1 MGLLTGINKS
11 RNHLVPA
18 FEMLTIYLGGRS
30 IAKSK
35 QINNRIIY
43 KTEFLVME
51 MLGSHIRIC
60 IICNSQ
66 KTEAAQMARDRKMA
80 EQTVVSRKME
90 QRPTS
95 KR

>member
-1 MGLLTGINKS
+1 
-11 RNHLVPA
+11 
-18 FEMLTIYLGGRS
+18 
-30 IAKSK
+30 
-35 QINNRIIY
+35 
-43 KTEFLVME
+43 ME
-51 MLGSHIRIC
+51 MLGSHVRIC

>member
-1 MGLLTGINKS
+1 
-11 RNHLVPA
+11 
-18 FEMLTIYLGGRS
+18 
-30 IAKSK
+30 
-35 QINNRIIY
+35 
-43 KTEFLVME
+43 ME
-51 MLGSHIRIC
+51 MLGSHVRIC

-66 KTEAAQMARDRKMA
+66 KMEAAQMARDRKMA